1 MRNYNIL
8 IVDDNTEN
16 IRVIA
21 NILKDNESYN
31 FMYATNG
38 EEALNRTK
46 ESDIDLILLDVMM
59 SPLDGYSV
67 CRILKKDS
75 YTRDIPIIF
84 ITAKAD
90 SESMLEG
97 FLSGGIDYISK
108 PFNPYELEARVDN
121 QIRIRAS
128 QESKIVNVQQKIINI
143 IAQLGKEKSI
153 GVKGGD
159 IERVTQYAIL
169 LASLSKLSSFEI
181 KELKL
186 ATPLH
191 AIGKIAID
199 KCILHKSTKLTEEE
213 MDIVKE
219 YPQIGYDILKDS
231 DEELLRAG
239 AIIAHQHS
247 ENYDGSGYPQGLKGN
262 DIHIYGRIVGIA
274 HVFDALTTERSYS
287 KAWGV
292 EDARDYME
300 EQSGIKFDPKLINIF
315 LDNFECF
322 VQVYNEYRTV

>member
-1 MRNYNIL
+1 VRNYNIL

-121 QIRIRAS
+121 QIRIRAA
-128 QESKIVNVQQKIINI
+128 QESKVVNVQQKIINI

-153 GVKGGD
+153 GMKGGD
-159 IERVTQYAIL
+159 IERVTQYSIL
-169 LASLSKLSSFEI
+169 LASLAKLSSFEI

-199 KCILHKSTKLTEEE
+199 KSILHKSTKLTEEE
-213 MDIVKE
+213 MNIVRE

-231 DEELLRAG
+231 NEELLRAG
-239 AIIAHQHS
+239 AIIAHQHN
-247 ENYDGSGYPQGLKGN
+247 ENFDGSGYPQGLKGN
-262 DIHIYGRIVGIA
+262 EIHIYGRIVGIA
-274 HVFDALTTERSYS
+274 HVFDALTTERTYS
-287 KAWGV
+287 KAWDI

-300 EQSGIKFDPKLINIF
+300 EQSGKKFDPKLINIF
-315 LDNFECF
+315 LDNFDRF
-322 VQVYNEYRTV
+322 VKVYNEYRTL

>member
-1 MRNYNIL
+1 VRNYNIL

-38 EEALNRTK
+38 EEALTRTR

-121 QIRIRAS
+121 QIRIRSS
-128 QESKIVNVQQKIINI
+128 QESRVVNVQQKVINI

-153 GVKGGD
+153 DIKGKN

-169 LASLSKLSSFEI
+169 LASLAKLSTFEI
-181 KELKL
+181 KELRL

-191 AIGKIAID
+191 AIGKILID
-199 KCILHKSTKLTEEE
+199 KSILHKTTKLTDEE
-213 MDIVKE
+213 ISIIRE
-219 YPQIGYDILKDS
+219 YPQIGYDVLSGS

-239 AIIAHQHS
+239 AIIAHQHN
-247 ENYDGSGYPQGLKGN
+247 ENFDGSGYPQGLKG
-262 DIHIYGRIVGIA
+262 DKIHIYGRIVAVA
-274 HVFDALTTERSYS
+274 HVFDALTRERGYG
-287 KAWGV
+287 KVWDI
-292 EDARDYME
+292 EEARDYME
-300 EQSGIKFDPKLINIF
+300 EQSGKKFDPKLINIF
-315 LDNFECF
+315 LDNFDRF
-322 VQVYNEYRTV
+322 AKIYNEYITI